1 MKCFILGLQ
10 GKVDVEFQNE
20 VKTLIQIVT
29 ENRNR
34 HASGFVHALP
44 SIQLLGD
51 Q

>member
-1 MKCFILGLQ
+1 MPLDIILGLQ

-34 HASGFVHALP
+34 
-44 SIQLLGD
+44 LLVVLFMLYHRFSC
-51 Q
+51 